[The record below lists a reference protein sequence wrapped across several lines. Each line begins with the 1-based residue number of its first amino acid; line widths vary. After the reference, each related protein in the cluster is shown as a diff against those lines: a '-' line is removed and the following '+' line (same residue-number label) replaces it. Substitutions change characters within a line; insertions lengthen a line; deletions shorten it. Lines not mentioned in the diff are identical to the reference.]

1 MSNLFNRWTPTVL
14 EWFSFFVDRK
24 ISFFEAIFFSKS
36 GLSLQGGFPTDKYGH
51 FLRSCHHHYVQFST
65 LVRQKFLKFEK
76 KNGMI
81 KNVIIHQSKFYSC
94 SFLTKFIWN
103 WLINKL
109 IIRDCQWPEY
119 RLFLFL
125 RIKPYL
131 LVFIL
136 RLKSIYHS
144 LC

>member
-1 MSNLFNRWTPTVL
+1 MNSHCARMVFVLRWQKN
-14 EWFSFFVDRK
+14 FFFR
-24 ISFFEAIFFSKS
+24 SYFFSKS

-51 FLRSCHHHYVQFST
+51 FLRSCHSLAHWFDIIKTKNSYIW
-65 LVRQKFLKFEK
+65 K

-81 KNVIIHQSKFYSC
+81 ENVIIHQFKLYSC
-94 SFLTKFIWN
+94 SFLRKFLWN
-103 WLINKL
+103 WFINKL

-131 LVFIL
+131 FASCIL
-136 RLKSIYHS
+136 IYEYHIKQS
-144 LC
+144 E